1 MGRVTAAATRGCA
14 VGAALVA
21 LALAGCGAS
30 TEPAETTAGGAG
42 GAATGTNASTGGGAG
57 QCRQLNLMVWEG
69 LSDESI
75 TKPFE
80 ERTGVAI
87 KPTYI
92 ADVNQQISKLVA
104 GGTEEYD
111 IVMATSDIR
120 KVLVDA
126 RAIKPLD
133 VSRVPTYADIFE
145 YARET
150 YELDGEVWAISQAW
164 GINPFLYNTEEFETP
179 PTSLD
184 VQWAP
189 EMKGKLGLWDDY
201 TLIYMGATV
210 LDMDDAPGVFD
221 LSDEQLEQIKA
232 KMLELKP
239 NIRTIW
245 SSGGDLIQ
253 KFSTDEVTASLGWN
267 YIYAQ
272 LKPKGFPIEQV
283 VFEDQG
289 PQGWNDGNAIS
300 AGIDPECEDTAYQW
314 LEHTLDPRVQA
325 ATARVT
331 GYSPSNPAAT
341 EFMSRQLI
349 ADTYM
354 DDPEEYQ
361 QRAFIRTDPVRRDK
375 YIEVAEEIVQ
385 GLR

>member
-14 VGAALVA
+14 VGAALIAMV
-21 LALAGCGAS
+21 LAGCGAS
-30 TEPAETTAGGAG
+30 TEPAETTAGG

-80 ERTGVAI
+80 ARTGVAI

-120 KVLVDA
+120 RVLVDA
-126 RAIKPLD
+126 RVIKPLD
-133 VSRVPTYADIFE
+133 LSRIPTYADIFE
-145 YARET
+145 YARGT
-150 YELDGEVWAISQAW
+150 FELDGETWAVSQAW
-164 GINPFLYNTEEFETP
+164 GINPFLYNTDEFDRP

-221 LSDEQLEQIKA
+221 LSDEQLDQIKA

-272 LKPKGFPIEQV
+272 LKPKGFPIAQV

-300 AGIDPECEDTAYQW
+300 AGIDPACEDAAYEW
-314 LEHTLDPRVQA
+314 LEYTLDPRVQA

-341 EFMSRQLI
+341 EFMDEQLI
-349 ADTYM
+349 KDTYM
-354 DDPEEYQ
+354 DDPEQYQ
-361 QRAFIRTDPVRRDK
+361 ERAFIRTDPVRRDK

>member
-1 MGRVTAAATRGCA
+1 MGRVTAAASRGCA
-14 VGAALVA
+14 VAAALA
-21 LALAGCGAS
+21 AMLAAGCGAS
-30 TEPAETTAGGAG
+30 TEPAETTASSGGAST
-42 GAATGTNASTGGGAG
+42 TGTASAG
-57 QCRQLNLMVWEG
+57 TCRQLNLMVWEG

-80 ERTGVAI
+80 ERTGVKI

-120 KVLVDA
+120 RVLVDA
-126 RAIKPLD
+126 RVIKPLD
-133 VSRVPTYADIFE
+133 LSRIPTYQKIFP

-150 YELDGEVWAISQAW
+150 YELDGETWAVSQVW
-164 GINPFLYNTEEFETP
+164 GINPFLYNTDEFDTP

-184 VQWAP
+184 VQWSP

-201 TLIYMGATV
+201 TLLYMGATV

-221 LSDEQLEQIKA
+221 LSDEQLEQIKQ

-239 NIRTIW
+239 SVRTIW

-272 LKPKGFPIEQV
+272 LEPKGFPIAQV

-289 PQGWNDGNAIS
+289 PQGWNDANAIS
-300 AGIDPECEDTAYQW
+300 AGIDPECEDAAYQW
-314 LEHTLDPRVQA
+314 LDYTLDPRVQA
-325 ATARVT
+325 ATAKVT

-341 EFMSRQLI
+341 EFMSEQLI
-349 ADTYM
+349 KDTYM
-354 DDPEEYQ
+354 DNPEEYQ
-361 QRAFIRTDPVRRDK
+361 QRAIIRTDPVRREK
-375 YIEVAEEIVQ
+375 YIQVAEEIVQ